1 MSAQGFQTLQGFFV
15 GQEGTQ
21 MEGQGGNALSS
32 TRQAPFHPPLF
43 TPPLNKHHL
52 EAHWFQAST
61 KIPLETVTLKSIHS
75 FNIYVAD
82 TIYIVMN
89 ECHPLENGCTAGQVD
104 VHQRGAIYSMTID
117 NSGQNSI
124 IPCGTHNTLIIYLL

>member
-1 MSAQGFQTLQGFFV
+1 MLRKGLSENREPNSCAKQIFSLAIESRVWNLYFMESHMCRFEDLVLFQL
-15 GQEGTQ
+15 
-21 MEGQGGNALSS
+21 
-32 TRQAPFHPPLF
+32 LF
-43 TPPLNKHHL
+43 L
-52 EAHWFQAST
+52 A